1 MYKYLDICISY
12 YILII
17 QKQVN
22 QNIFKSIKKELNKYL
37 YYYIS
42 FDNLILIIIFHILLF
57 NKVKK

>member
-1 MYKYLDICISY
+1 MYKYIDICISY

-22 QNIFKSIKKELNKYL
+22 QNIFKFINKILNKYL
-37 YYYIS
+37 YYSIS
-42 FDNLILIIIFHILLF
+42 LDNLILIIIFHILLF

>member
-1 MYKYLDICISY
+1 MYKYIDTCNSY

-22 QNIFKSIKKELNKYL
+22 QNIFKSIKKNLNIDL

-42 FDNLILIIIFHILLF
+42 LDNLILIIIFHILLF
-57 NKVKK
+57 NKVK

>member
-1 MYKYLDICISY
+1 MYKYIDICISY

-22 QNIFKSIKKELNKYL
+22 QNIFKSIKKELNIDL
-37 YYYIS
+37 YYSIS
-42 FDNLILIIIFHILLF
+42 LDNLILIIIFHILLF

>member
-1 MYKYLDICISY
+1 MYKYIDTCNSY

-22 QNIFKSIKKELNKYL
+22 QNIFKSIKKELNIDL
-37 YYYIS
+37 YYSIS
-42 FDNLILIIIFHILLF
+42 LDNLILIIIFHILLF

>member
-1 MYKYLDICISY
+1 MYKYIDICISY

-17 QKQVN
+17 QKEVN

-42 FDNLILIIIFHILLF
+42 LDNLILIIIFHILLF

>member
-1 MYKYLDICISY
+1 MYKFIDICISY

-22 QNIFKSIKKELNKYL
+22 QNIFKSIKKELNIDL
-37 YYYIS
+37 YYSIS
-42 FDNLILIIIFHILLF
+42 LDNLILIIIFHILLF

>member
-1 MYKYLDICISY
+1 MYKYIDICISY

-22 QNIFKSIKKELNKYL
+22 QNIYKSIKKELNKYL

-42 FDNLILIIIFHILLF
+42 LDNLILIIIFHILLF
-57 NKVKK
+57 NKVK

>member
-1 MYKYLDICISY
+1 MYKYIDICISY

-17 QKQVN
+17 QKEVN

-42 FDNLILIIIFHILLF
+42 LDNLILIIIFHILLF
-57 NKVKK
+57 NKVK